1 MSFSMVSMDMAGWP
15 AGRASALLQG
25 ACQGC
30 LGCKRLISFNKRW
43 RPPVVSH
50 QIDAFFL
57 CVAPLWCD
65 NWKRLAPA
73 RPDPVGAAMA
83 AMQFVGWRERSKT
96 HHPRPYDM
104 PMAFPSLY
112 PSSLPDRHAPHPP
125 PA

>member
-30 LGCKRLISFNKRW
+30 LGFKLLISFNKRW
-43 RPPVVSH
+43 RPPVVLH

-73 RPDPVGAAMA
+73 RPDPVEAAMA
-83 AMQFVGWRERSKT
+83 AMQFVGWVERSET
-96 HHPRPYDM
+96 HRHVICAGMMGFASLSPSCPRGRPE
-104 PMAFPSLY
+104 
-112 PSSLPDRHAPHPP
+112 DRKST
-125 PA
+125 